1 MSLQQVPQLSVF
13 TLDFGANNLAD
24 NHGLTQQHN
33 DTDTMPSFDSFNGGN
48 LHLDENS
55 AQELNAPW

>member
-24 NHGLTQQHN
+24 NHGLTQQYN
-33 DTDTMPSFDSFNGGN
+33 DMNIMPSFDPFNGGN
-48 LHLDENS
+48 FHPDESS
-55 AQELNAPW
+55 AQAPWQ